1 MKIAPSTTTVSI
13 AATIPST
20 VTCGGRL
27 GTLRHGRFDVLA
39 S

>member
-1 MKIAPSTTTVSI
+1 MKVAPSTPTVTI
-13 AATIPST
+13 AATISSS

-27 GTLRHGRFDVLA
+27 GTLCHGRFDVLA